1 MIIFR
6 LSNSNYLNLKRFVIK
21 IGSSVI
27 AKDNKIDEKI
37 LDNIVSEAS
46 ALTRRGK
53 EIILVTSGAIATG
66 KTITRLEGK
75 NGLALQQAYAGIGQH
90 ILMGIYNKHAKKY
103 KQKIIAQTLLT
114 YPDLDSKKRSNYL
127 KNTFQIYFQNKIIPI
142 VNENDTIA
150 VDEIKFGDNDTL
162 SALVAKELNA
172 DLLLMLSNVNG
183 LYKNYKTKNQ
193 KLVAIVEEITPSI
206 GRLAKN
212 EKNENGT
219 GGMPSKLKAARLT
232 TRAGIVT
239 IVSNGIK
246 YRIRDILKGKVNR
259 TIFSP
264 CIVKLKG
271 LNR

>member
-27 AKDNKIDEKI
+27 VKNNKIDEKI

-53 EIILVTSGAIATG
+53 EIILVTSGAIAAG
-66 KTITRLEGK
+66 KTMTRLEGK
-75 NGLALQQAYAGIGQH
+75 DELAIKQAYAGIGQH
-90 ILMGIYNKHAKKY
+90 ILMGIYNKHARKH

-114 YPDLDSKKRSNYL
+114 YPDLDSKKRSDYL
-127 KNTFQIYFQNKIIPI
+127 RNTFQIYFKNKIIPI

-162 SALVAKELNA
+162 SALVSKELNT
-172 DLLLMLSNVNG
+172 DLLLILSNVDG
-183 LYKNYKTKNQ
+183 LYKDYKTKKQ
-193 KLVAIVEEITPSI
+193 KLIDMIKEITPSTEKW
-206 GRLAKN
+206 AKN

-232 TRAGIVT
+232 TQAGIVT

-246 YRIRDILKGKVNR
+246 YNIKDILEGGKVKR
-259 TIFSP
+259 TVFLP
-264 CIVKLKG
+264 KYL
-271 LNR
+271 